1 MSADQ
6 TQEIQ
11 KEKKEETRKR
21 AIAIDKKALKAML
34 DAGCHFGH
42 KTSKWNPKMM
52 RYIYTK
58 KEGIHI
64 FDLVKTYQALMKV
77 VEFLKAAAKEGKTI
91 LFVSTKLQ
99 AIRFVDEAAK
109 RCGCPYITRKWM
121 PGILTNFDTIKKR
134 IKYFKDLKHQRDSG
148 EWEKYTKKERLEL
161 GRILEKLED
170 AFSGVEEMLRLPDV
184 VIVFDALHDS
194 LALREAKRL
203 SMPTIGVCDS
213 NADPDLVTYPIP
225 GNDDAVK
232 SLKYFIDTIASAIE
246 EGKKEAKSSCLPDRQ
261 AKPKTV

>member
-1 MSADQ
+1 M
-6 TQEIQ
+6 T
-11 KEKKEETRKR
+11 T
-21 AIAIDKKALKAML
+21 DKKALKDML

-52 RYIYTK
+52 RYIFAK

-64 FDLVKTYQALMKV
+64 FDLVKTHEALVKAQD
-77 VEFLKAAAKEGKTI
+77 FLKDLVSKGKTV

-99 AIRFVDEAAK
+99 SIKFVDEAAK
-109 RCGCPYITRKWM
+109 RCGCPFITRKWM

-134 IKYFKDLKHQRDSG
+134 IKYFRDLKQQRDSG

-161 GRILEKLED
+161 SRVIEKLEH
-170 AFSGVEEMLRLPDV
+170 AFSGVEEMLHLPDAV
-184 VIVFDALHDS
+184 VVLDALHDA

-203 SMPTIGVCDS
+203 KIPTVAICDS

-225 GNDDAVK
+225 GNDDAIK
-232 SLKYFIDTIASAIE
+232 SLRYFIDSIASAVE
-246 EGKKEAKSSCLPDRQ
+246 EGKKAVK
-261 AKPKTV
+261 K